1 MQITAAQVKELRD
14 KTGAGMMDAKKALM
28 EAEGDMEK
36 ASEVLRQKGIASAE
50 KKSGRTA
57 AEGQVYALVA
67 DNRKEGVVLELNCE
81 TDFVAK
87 GDVFQDLLQLVAKQI
102 LEQKPADMDAL
113 LAQEIKGQTVMAL
126 VTDKIA
132 ATGENISIRRFE
144 HYQVA
149 SEGALHS
156 YIHTGGRVAVL
167 VEVKAGQTKTADS
180 EGFKVLIKDLALQ
193 IASAAPDFVTRDEIS
208 PLVIETETR
217 VEMGKE
223 DLANKP
229 EDIRRKI
236 VDGRVSKLLGQRCLV
251 EQPFVKDPSLTIG
264 ELVQA
269 KAKEFGDSELAVIRF
284 TRYALGEGIEKK
296 VSNFAEEVAAAARV

>member
-14 KTGAGMMDAKKALM
+14 KTGAGMMDAKKALI

-36 ASEVLRQKGIASAE
+36 ASEVLRQKGIASAD
-50 KKSGRTA
+50 KKSGRIA
-57 AEGQVYALVA
+57 AEGQVYALITE
-67 DNRKEGVVLELNCE
+67 NRKEGVVLELNCE

-87 GDVFQDLLQLVAKQI
+87 GDAFQDLLQVISKQI
-102 LEQKPADMDAL
+102 LEQKPADLDAL
-113 LAQEIKGQTVMAL
+113 LALTVDGKSVQAL

-132 ATGENISIRRFE
+132 SIGENISIRRFE
-144 HYQVA
+144 LYNVA
-149 SEGALHS
+149 TEGALHS

-167 VEVKAGQTKTADS
+167 VEMKAGQAKTADS

-193 IASAAPDFVTRDEIS
+193 IASAAPDFVTRAEIS

-229 EDIRRKI
+229 EEIRKKI
-236 VDGRVSKLLGQRCLV
+236 VDGRVTKLLGQRCLV
-251 EQPFVKDPSLTIG
+251 EQPFVKDPSMTIE
-264 ELVQA
+264 ELVQS
-269 KAKEFGDSELAVIRF
+269 KAKEYGDSELAVVRF